1 MYLFRWYHTGIINLK
16 SCTEVKE
23 REPIKGHKFAFD
35 ICTFER
41 VYHLA
46 CETEEER
53 KDWINTL
60 NTLLFEE
67 PRKQVQY
74 NLLYLASF
82 QCNLYIPLFWY
93 LFCLGAQYVQ
103 QAL

>member
-1 MYLFRWYHTGIINLK
+1 MLALRLFLYYISISFAHTGVINLK

-23 REPIKGHKFAFD
+23 RDPIKGHKFAFD

-46 CETEEER
+46 CETGEER
-53 KDWINTL
+53 KVWIDTL

-67 PRKQVQY
+67 PRKQV
-74 NLLYLASF
+74 
-82 QCNLYIPLFWY
+82 
-93 LFCLGAQYVQ
+93 
-103 QAL
+103 